1 MTEDAWFRDLR
12 SVAPAYVS
20 AFAAGGPVGFSCD
33 LTAFSDAHRAHFRE
47 MVAALKRDEAFWREA
62 VGRVLCDAPGVTALQ
77 YSDAALR
84 DVRVQIATE
93 RALQSRVA
101 VRPVLDPALVYEHG
115 GRRETGAVWMAQG
128 LDVKADFFSA
138 TELRFA
144 AVATPA

>member
-1 MTEDAWFRDLR
+1 MIKDNQIFFNRMHVVLDGI
-12 SVAPAYVS
+12 V
-20 AFAAGGPVGFSCD
+20 
-33 LTAFSDAHRAHFRE
+33 
-47 MVAALKRDEAFWREA
+47 VAASFMLAWAIKFMTPWADTT
-62 VGRVLCDAPGVTALQ
+62 PGVTALQ